1 VEFTQSIFTFEIL
14 DFWDDK
20 VKEEVRQFLAFN
32 GLHYEDDVDFTALYR
47 TDGEIVAT
55 GSLSHNIIKCVAIS
69 PRFRGGNL
77 MAKLM
82 TRLVTML
89 YRRGYTHHF
98 IFTKPRYVRSFST
111 FGFQEVVRGEPYVAM
126 LEHGIEE
133 NIHKYVSKLSE
144 YKKEG
149 KHIGAMV
156 VDCNPVTYDH
166 MYAITLAARLCDWLH
181 LFLVSEPKYFFP
193 LEVRLELLKKSIL
206 PLKNVTIH
214 FGGEYFVSYLTFPK
228 YFIQKEEISH
238 AHALLG
244 ASLFGKYIVPSLNI
258 THRYIR
264 QEPNSKVDKIY
275 NDTVKATLPLYG
287 VNVHELANL
296 TVDGHHMSAKLLR
309 QMVYE
314 DRWDEIGKIVTPET
328 YDFLRSGTDEAE
340 LILMRMRAGKDPY
353 ERV

>member
-1 VEFTQSIFTFEIL
+1 MDFTESIFTFEIVDL
-14 DFWDDK
+14 WDDK
-20 VKEEVRQFLAFN
+20 VKEEVQRFLSFN
-32 GLHYEDDVDFTALYR
+32 GLNYEEDVDFTAVYR
-47 TDGEIVAT
+47 NDGDIVAT

-69 PRFRGGNL
+69 PRFRGGGL

-111 FGFQEVVRGEPYVAM
+111 FGFHEVVRGEPYVAM

-133 NIHKYVSKLSE
+133 NIHKYVRKLSE
-144 YKKEG
+144 QKKEG
-149 KHIGAMV
+149 KNIAAMV

-166 MYAITLAARLCDWLH
+166 MYAITLAASFSDWLH

-193 LEVRLELLKKSIL
+193 IEVRLELLKKSIL
-206 PLKNVTIH
+206 PLKNVTVH
-214 FGGEYFVSYLTFPK
+214 FGGEYLVSHMTFPK
-228 YFIQKEEISH
+228 YFIQKEEINH

-264 QEPNSKVDKIY
+264 QEPNSKLDKIY
-275 NDTVKATLPLYG
+275 NDTVKNTLPLYG
-287 VNVHELANL
+287 VEVHEISNL
-296 TVDGHHMSAKLLR
+296 TVDGHHMGAKLLR
-309 QMVYE
+309 QLVYE
-314 DRWDEIGKIVTPET
+314 DKWDEIGKIVTPET
-328 YDFLRSGTDEAE
+328 FDFLRSGSDEAE
-340 LILMRMRAGKDPY
+340 LILMRMRVGKDPY